1 MKPLHLV
8 FLISIFINPQ
18 IRAQSVSPI
27 EKEVIHLINQKDFFK
42 AKELTENSNLNIAP
56 IYQEYFNAI
65 LDNAFNRP
73 QSSNNRIEQLLKKNF
88 NLPDSLALKLLKVKM
103 DNSIKCDAY
112 REAKETI
119 HTLLNRYGKLL
130 SSEDENDLRNSLK
143 IWSALENQ
151 PRQEVTIPET
161 NQIKMEI
168 DKAGLKNLRIG
179 AGGDSIHFIF
189 DTGANLSTVT
199 KSTAQKFKMKIL
211 AGDIE
216 VGSITGKK
224 TKAHIAICPQFTF
237 GTIKVTNAIFLVL
250 DDDALNFPQLG
261 YQINGILGF
270 PVINALHE
278 IEITEEGFFI
288 VPKEETVNRFPSN
301 MALDEL
307 TPIIHIDGKNY
318 SFDTGA
324 DQSMLYPN
332 YYEENRDTIN
342 KLYKPVKIRMGGA
355 GGIKEL
361 DGFTISKTFQIQG
374 KQVSLAHLQLIKED
388 TVNHQGIYG
397 NIGQDFIKKFS
408 KMTLNFHQ
416 MFILFN

>member
-1 MKPLHLV
+1 MMRLGIIFV
-8 FLISIFINPQ
+8 ISLFINAQ
-18 IRAQSVSPI
+18 IKAQSVSPI
-27 EKEVIHLINQKDFFK
+27 EKEVIQLIAHKDFFK
-42 AKELTENSNLNIAP
+42 AKEFIENSNLNISP
-56 IYQEYFNAI
+56 TYQEYFKAI

-73 QSSNNRIEQLLKKNF
+73 QSSNKRIDQLLNRNF
-88 NLPDSLALKLLKVKM
+88 NLPDSFALKLLKVKI
-103 DNSIKCDAY
+103 DNSIKCDEY
-112 REAKETI
+112 RDAKETI
-119 HTLLNRYGKLL
+119 HTLLKRYRKLL

-143 IWSALENQ
+143 IWGALENQ
-151 PRQEVTIPET
+151 PRQEVFIPET

-168 DKAGLKNLRIG
+168 DKAGLKNLRLC
-179 AGGDSIHFIF
+179 AGGDSINFIF

-199 KSTAQKFKMKIL
+199 KSTAQKFKMKLL

-224 TKAHIAICPQFTF
+224 TKANIAICPQFTF
-237 GTIKVTNAIFLVL
+237 GTIKVTHAIFLVFE
-250 DDDALNFPQLG
+250 DSALNFPQIE

-270 PVINALHE
+270 PVINALRE
-278 IEITEEGFFI
+278 IEITQEGTFI

-301 MALDEL
+301 LALDEL

-332 YYEENRDTIN
+332 YYEENRDSIN

-355 GGIKEL
+355 GGIKEM
-361 DGFTISKTFQIQG
+361 DGFIISKSFQNQG
-374 KQVSLAHLQLIKED
+374 KQVVLEHLQLIKED
-388 TVNHQGIYG
+388 TADHQGIYG
-397 NIGQDFIKKFS
+397 NIGQDFIRQFK

>member
-1 MKPLHLV
+1 MMRLGIIFV
-8 FLISIFINPQ
+8 ISLFINAQ
-18 IRAQSVSPI
+18 IKAQSVSPI
-27 EKEVIHLINQKDFFK
+27 EKEVIQLIAHKDFFK
-42 AKELTENSNLNIAP
+42 AKEFIENSNLNISP
-56 IYQEYFNAI
+56 TYQEYFKAI

-73 QSSNNRIEQLLKKNF
+73 QSSNKRIDQLLNRNF
-88 NLPDSLALKLLKVKM
+88 NLPDSLALKLLKVKI
-103 DNSIKCDAY
+103 DNSIKCDEY
-112 REAKETI
+112 RDAKETI
-119 HTLLNRYGKLL
+119 HTLLKRYRKLL

-143 IWSALENQ
+143 IWGALENQ
-151 PRQEVTIPET
+151 PKQEVSIPET
-161 NQIKMEI
+161 NQIIMEI
-168 DKAGLKNLRIG
+168 DKAGLKNLRLC
-179 AGGDSIHFIF
+179 AGGDSINFIF

-199 KSTAQKFKMKIL
+199 KSTAQKFKMKLL

-237 GTIKVTNAIFLVL
+237 GTIKVTHAIFLVFE
-250 DDDALNFPQLG
+250 DSALNFPQIE

-270 PVINALHE
+270 PVINALRE
-278 IEITEEGFFI
+278 IEITQEGTFI

-301 MALDEL
+301 LALDEL

-332 YYEENRDTIN
+332 YYEENRDSIN

-355 GGIKEL
+355 GGIKEM
-361 DGFTISKTFQIQG
+361 DGFIISKSFQNQG
-374 KQVSLAHLQLIKED
+374 KQVVLEHLQLIKED
-388 TVNHQGIYG
+388 TADHQGIYG
-397 NIGQDFIKKFS
+397 NIGQDFIRQFK